1 MCVWSGDWGR
11 RSRVESDGIRGEIL
25 SQNWKVFGLRML
37 MLLRLWMSLTLVS
50 KGFFPEVLWDWVL
63 GRSQEVAQMQKELI
77 DPCVRYVLLMV

>member
-1 MCVWSGDWGR
+1 MWSGDWG

-25 SQNWKVFGLRML
+25 SQNWKVFDLRML

-77 DPCVRYVLLMV
+77 DPCVCDVLLMV